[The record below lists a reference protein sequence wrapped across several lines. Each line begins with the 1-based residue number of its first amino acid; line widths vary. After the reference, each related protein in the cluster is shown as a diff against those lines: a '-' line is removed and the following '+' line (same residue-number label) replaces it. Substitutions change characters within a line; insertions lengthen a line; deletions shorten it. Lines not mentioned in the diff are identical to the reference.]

1 MMALSPKRLLWA
13 WEHGR
18 RRHPIDRAV
27 LLHALAAPDLPP
39 ERLADEPLGRRNAAL
54 FALRCAAFGNRLD
67 AWLDCPACG
76 ERLEFALEASQ
87 LPPTSSAAPTEPLEV
102 AGHRLTRPTSR
113 HLACLVHLDDERQA
127 AVQLLRDCLASDAP
141 LPEDDATLTD
151 LLEAA
156 EAVLETQDPWAEL
169 SLAFGCPAC
178 GHRDT
183 ANVDIADYLWEEIDG
198 RARELLDDIHLLAR
212 AYGWSEPQILALS
225 DTRRAAYLERV
236 QA

>member
-18 RRHPIDRAV
+18 RRHPIDRAL

-39 ERLADEPLGRRNAAL
+39 ERLADQPLGCRNAAL
-54 FALRCAAFGNRLD
+54 FTLRCAAFGSRLD

-76 ERLEFALEASQ
+76 ERLEFPLEASQ
-87 LPPTSSAAPTEPLEV
+87 LPPTSAQHAEPLRV

-113 HLACLVHLDDERQA
+113 HLARLVPLDDERQA
-127 AVQLLRDCLASDAP
+127 AMQLLRDCLPSNAP
-141 LPEDDATLTD
+141 LPEDEAALTD

-156 EAVLETQDPWAEL
+156 EAALEVQDPWAEL

-178 GHRDT
+178 GHQDS
-183 ANVDIADYLWEEIDG
+183 ASFDIADYLWEEIDA
-198 RARELLDDIHLLAR
+198 RARELLDDVHVLAR
-212 AYGWSEPQILALS
+212 AYGWSEPQVLALS
-225 DTRRAAYLERV
+225 DARRTAYLERV